1 MVCFSLFDAIMNCA
15 IRIWRWIWISFK
27 VQTLTDCCIR
37 LLSQR
42 SRIVAQTAYDQR
54 HFPLKHIHPN
64 GLFTLCL
71 SNVKLAP
78 LMHRIKNLLA
88 ILCWATKVNLFSF
101 IELQKTFGVNLP
113 YSCIITAHWKQSV
126 NRIYIYYTIVCI
138 EIKRLYSSGL
148 VMLNLAFRIS
158 LQDVNLFC
166 SSYSLRSP
174 RYLFA

>member
-1 MVCFSLFDAIMNCA
+1 MGQMVCFSLFDAIMNCA

-42 SRIVAQTAYDQR
+42 SRIAAQTAYDQR

-71 SNVKLAP
+71 SNVKLSP

-88 ILCWATKVNLFSF
+88 ILYWTTKVNLFSF
-101 IELQKTFGVNLP
+101 IELQKHLVWIYHIAALLLHIENKVLLEFTF
-113 YSCIITAHWKQSV
+113 ITLLFVLRS
-126 NRIYIYYTIVCI
+126 NVCI
-138 EIKRLYSSGL
+138 L
-148 VMLNLAFRIS
+148 VA
-158 LQDVNLFC
+158 
-166 SSYSLRSP
+166 
-174 RYLFA
+174 